1 MLSSGNTVQSCQLCI
16 SANSPTS
23 VVMRSQQPAAHSWN
37 NASHTVKTTQDNVIH
52 LIIFTLVYYC
62 WCHCSDCS
70 DTCLCLPFPFPWNL
84 FGVCLPLYV
93 LYCMW
98 YIGYHNSS
106 CCDMWLPDNT
116 FMYSHEYTVAVCRGT
131 VPLRLD
137 SCCFLALRYVHNGPH
152 WIKDQWHIE
161 SFLDDCKNSEGILLF
176 TFSWSNSACMTL
188 TCMTLTRA
196 KPFACLTNLYVYMYD
211 NIDPTYICFLINISY
226 VSSQFVP

>member
-1 MLSSGNTVQSCQLCI
+1 MKQRITYS
-16 SANSPTS
+16 
-23 VVMRSQQPAAHSWN
+23 
-37 NASHTVKTTQDNVIH
+37 QDNTGQRYTFNNIYISILLLMSLFWLFWHMFVSSVSFPLK
-52 LIIFTLVYYC
+52 LIWVF
-62 WCHCSDCS
+62 
-70 DTCLCLPFPFPWNL
+70 
-84 FGVCLPLYV
+84 LPLYV

>member
-1 MLSSGNTVQSCQLCI
+1 MKQRITYS
-16 SANSPTS
+16 
-23 VVMRSQQPAAHSWN
+23 
-37 NASHTVKTTQDNVIH
+37 QDNTGQRYTFNNIYISILLLMSLFWLFWHMFVSSVSFPLK
-52 LIIFTLVYYC
+52 LIWVF
-62 WCHCSDCS
+62 
-70 DTCLCLPFPFPWNL
+70 
-84 FGVCLPLYV
+84 LPLYV

-106 CCDMWLPDNT
+106 CCDLWLPDNT
-116 FMYSHEYTVAVCRGT
+116 FMYSHEYTVAVCHGT

>member
-1 MLSSGNTVQSCQLCI
+1 MKQRITYS
-16 SANSPTS
+16 
-23 VVMRSQQPAAHSWN
+23 
-37 NASHTVKTTQDNVIH
+37 QDNTGQRYTFNNIYISILLLMSLFWLFWHMFMSSVSFPLK
-52 LIIFTLVYYC
+52 LIWVF
-62 WCHCSDCS
+62 
-70 DTCLCLPFPFPWNL
+70 
-84 FGVCLPLYV
+84 LPLYV

>member
-1 MLSSGNTVQSCQLCI
+1 MKQRITYS
-16 SANSPTS
+16 
-23 VVMRSQQPAAHSWN
+23 
-37 NASHTVKTTQDNVIH
+37 QDNTGQRYTFNNIYISILLLMSLFWLFWHMFVSSVSFPLK
-52 LIIFTLVYYC
+52 LIWVF
-62 WCHCSDCS
+62 
-70 DTCLCLPFPFPWNL
+70 
-84 FGVCLPLYV
+84 LPLYV

-137 SCCFLALRYVHNGPH
+137 SCCFLALSYVHNGPH

>member
-1 MLSSGNTVQSCQLCI
+1 MKQRITYS
-16 SANSPTS
+16 
-23 VVMRSQQPAAHSWN
+23 
-37 NASHTVKTTQDNVIH
+37 QDNTGQRYTFNNIYISILLLMSLFWLFWHMFVSSVSFPLK
-52 LIIFTLVYYC
+52 LIWVF
-62 WCHCSDCS
+62 
-70 DTCLCLPFPFPWNL
+70 
-84 FGVCLPLYV
+84 LPLYV

-106 CCDMWLPDNT
+106 CCDLWLPDNT